1 MSRSLFFNVVKLYWV
16 ECHFLMWLN
25 CIEQKVIFW
34 HSWIPCF
41 IEMGETSWYEACKL
55 LWKNQ
60 VFKQLS
66 CSVVRGVFSYG
77 IIWEFFPNGGI
88 YLAGIYFAGIYLAG
102 IYLEDTVSLL
112 CRIAALCGGWCGICV
127 FVFSLVCVIVFSGK
141 YLGDAGDDESCRL
154 VCRISAR
161 GERRLERAW
170 QTQVGSELPAE
181 LPDTSTSHPTSSNVW
196 RRGRLEKYVWS
207 SCQSWAPSNVIESQ
221 SSVEKWG
228 QICALKIG
236 QLWTNVF
243 KTWLFI
249 NFVIAKT
256 RWYRS

>member
-1 MSRSLFFNVVKLYWV
+1 MAGY
-16 ECHFLMWLN
+16 
-25 CIEQKVIFW
+25 I
-34 HSWIPCF
+34 
-41 IEMGETSWYEACKL
+41 L
-55 LWKNQ
+55 LGYILLEYILLGYILLGYILLEYMLRMRWA
-60 VFKQLS
+60 F
-66 CSVVRGVFSYG
+66 
-77 IIWEFFPNGGI
+77 
-88 YLAGIYFAGIYLAG
+88 FAGWRLSVEA
-102 IYLEDTVSLL
+102 DAASVSLYFL
-112 CRIAALCGGWCGICV
+112 L
-127 FVFSLVCVIVFSGK
+127 SLSLYFLGNILGMRGAFFAGSRRLMRASVSSSLSVSVSLPVSLSLSLSLLGK
-141 YLGDAGDDESCRL
+141 ILGMRGDDESCRL

-181 LPDTSTSHPTSSNVW
+181 LPDTSTSYPTSSNVW